1 MEPEPVPLAVGLI
14 GAPGLAGPLRRAGFR
29 VVTGDGFLG
38 AATAIKRVVDGG
50 TALPVLVE
58 ETGAAGV
65 GAYLTALAG
74 RGVTAVL
81 LRNGDAL
88 IDPADRVPVVDLPAR
103 IDDVLAAGGLGPVGG
118 TTGAAVL
125 DVDGT
130 VRDTPTTVPDDPW
143 GEQDPPAGGDPWDEQ
158 DPWAGHPA
166 PAQPPPVP
174 LSGGGD
180 GLSGSGP
187 RATPPPT
194 RATRSHRDRAA
205 TAPWAPAGQRPPPT
219 CPPDGGMHPRDGDDP
234 WDVFDNAAPLHR
246 PAGPGPR
253 VPDRRGDVLFVFSGK
268 GGVGKTTL
276 ALGLAQHAGKQLRVV
291 LVDANRGQGD
301 VRTYLRLGGSALPT
315 IWATAASGDPARAV
329 LTPGEVNA
337 ARHRRLQELRFGLVM
352 APHGDQVDPS
362 TVTPAVYLSVLA
374 AAQDVADLVVVD
386 TQIVE
391 DGRDTTGLIDGL
403 LVPALRDGGWALAV
417 ADTSSAGLTN
427 TLQRARTV
435 HAAGI
440 PPDRL
445 MSALSRVPGDFT
457 DRQLVAVAD
466 LFGRHTTFLGHVPA
480 TPGLRSG
487 LNVGRVAHDDPAL
500 RPVLDAALLRVTGDP
515 VFHPPP
521 PLSRRWL
528 PPIRRR
534 R

>member
-1 MEPEPVPLAVGLI
+1 MPQEPVPLAVGLI
-14 GAPGLAGPLRRAGFR
+14 GVPGLAGPLRRAGFR

-38 AATAIKRVVDGG
+38 AATAVKRVIDGG
-50 TALPVLVE
+50 TPLPVLVE
-58 ETGAAGV
+58 ESGAAGV

-81 LRNGDAL
+81 LRRGDPV
-88 IDPADRVPVVDLPAR
+88 IDPAARIPGVDLPAR
-103 IDDVLAAGGLGPVGG
+103 IDDVLSAGGLGPVGG

-130 VRDTPTTVPDDPW
+130 VRDAPTTAPDDPW
-143 GEQDPPAGGDPWDEQ
+143 AEQDPAHGGEPWDET
-158 DPWAGHPA
+158 DPWADQPA
-166 PAQPPPVP
+166 PAGPPPAP
-174 LSGGGD
+174 LLGGD

-187 RATPPPT
+187 RATEPPT
-194 RATRSHRDRAA
+194 RATGSHRDRAGSDA
-205 TAPWAPAGQRPPPT
+205 WAPAGKRPPPT
-219 CPPDGGMHPRDGDDP
+219 GPPASGMHAGVADDP
-234 WDVFDNAAPLHR
+234 WDVFDNAPQHR

-253 VPDRRGDVLFVFSGK
+253 VPDRPGDVVFVFSGK

-276 ALGLAQHAGKQLRVV
+276 ALGLAQRAGRHLQVV

-315 IWATAASGDPARAV
+315 IWAAAASGDPARAV
-329 LTPGEVNA
+329 LPPGEVNA

-352 APHGDQVDPS
+352 APHGDQVDPT
-362 TVTPAVYLSVLA
+362 TVTPAVYRAVLA
-374 AAQDVADLVVVD
+374 AAQAVADLVVVD

-391 DGRDTTGLIDGL
+391 DGVDTTGLIDGL
-403 LVPALRDGGWALAV
+403 LIPALRDGGWALAV
-417 ADTSSAGLTN
+417 ADTFSAGLTN
-427 TLQRARTV
+427 TLQRVRAV

-445 MSALSRVPGDFT
+445 MSALCRVPGDFT

-466 LFGRHTTFLGHVPA
+466 LFGRHTTFLGHIPA
-480 TPGLRSG
+480 TPALRSG
-487 LNVGRVAHDDPAL
+487 INVGRVAHDDPAL
-500 RPVLDAALLRVTGDP
+500 RPVLDAALERVTGDP

-521 PLSRRWL
+521 ARSRRWL
-528 PPIRRR
+528 LPIRRR